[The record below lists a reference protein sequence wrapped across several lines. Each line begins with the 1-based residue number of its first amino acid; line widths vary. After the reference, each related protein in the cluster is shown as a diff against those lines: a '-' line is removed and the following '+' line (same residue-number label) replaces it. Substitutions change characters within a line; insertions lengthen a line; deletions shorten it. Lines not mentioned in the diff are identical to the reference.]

1 MCKTFTGINMLFHP
15 TGTDVSQDLGTN
27 IPPEYS
33 KHYTVLEKL
42 DELL

>member
-1 MCKTFTGINMLFHP
+1 
-15 TGTDVSQDLGTN
+15 VSQDLGTN

-42 DELL
+42 DELLWFLPQSYKKI